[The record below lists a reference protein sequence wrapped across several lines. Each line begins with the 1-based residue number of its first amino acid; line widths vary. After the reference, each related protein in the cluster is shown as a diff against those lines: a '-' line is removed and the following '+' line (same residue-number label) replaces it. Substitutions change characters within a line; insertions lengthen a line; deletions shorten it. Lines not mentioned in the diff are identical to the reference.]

1 MIQQD
6 EKEEQASDKDLLVAA
21 QFLWH
26 TTQLKRAGQLI
37 QKVLE
42 NNPNNLPAIAIKGWI
57 YMSTPKEE
65 LHQKGFMFFE

>member
-1 MIQQD
+1 M
-6 EKEEQASDKDLLVAA
+6 AA

-26 TTQLKRAGQLI
+26 TTQLKRAGQII

-42 NNPNNLPAIAIKGWI
+42 NNPNNLPAIAVKGWI